1 MSVTSNT
8 AQVVSWDESAAR
20 WVDYIFDIKPT
31 IIDSSINHIR
41 EHMDDLINKHFPNAD
56 NIISVDWLR
65 MIDLTLACI
74 PELTSDVMW
83 RTLCSK
89 QNDYG
94 PNNILKFGQSGIIIR
109 VHDKVARL
117 ENLLSTGRDARNESV
132 ADTYMDI
139 IGYSVIA
146 LMLLDD
152 TFLLPLGDSWR

>member
-1 MSVTSNT
+1 MIAVISDERVD
-8 AQVVSWDESAAR
+8 SWDYQAAK
-20 WVDYIFDIKPT
+20 WIYSTFEVHPKLG
-31 IIDSSINHIR
+31 DSSIDRIR
-41 EHMDDLINKHFPNAD
+41 EHMDYLINTHFPNSD
-56 NIISVDWLR
+56 NISESDWLR
-65 MIDLTLACI
+65 MIEITLACV

-83 RTLCSK
+83 RTVCSK

-94 PNNILKFGQSGIIIR
+94 PNNILRFGQSGIIIR

-117 ENLLSTGRDARNESV
+117 ENLLSTGRDASNESV

-152 TFLLPLGDSWR
+152 TFLLPLGDTWR